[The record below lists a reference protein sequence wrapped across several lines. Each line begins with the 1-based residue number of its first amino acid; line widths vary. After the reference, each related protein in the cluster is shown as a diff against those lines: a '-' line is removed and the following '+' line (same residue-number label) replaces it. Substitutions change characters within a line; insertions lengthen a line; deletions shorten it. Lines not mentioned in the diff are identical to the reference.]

1 MKNTIKL
8 LNNLRDEQSSKK
20 NYIVSLEIGKIISS
34 LLDESLEIHQQ
45 NYKQNLEL
53 IDKLTKQ

>member
-45 NYKQNLEL
+45 NYKENLDL
-53 IDKLTKQ
+53 IDKLTNQ